1 MNLTY
6 TPEQCQAA
14 RLLEDDIIQ
23 LRMDAEKLRFLIDV
37 LDTEVFDPA
46 RMEENS
52 PATMWAHAVK
62 HNAPGID
69 LAGDTILRVM
79 EILERMNQGIRQ
91 SKPQ

>member
-23 LRMDAEKLRFLIDV
+23 LRMDAEKLRFLVDV
-37 LDTEVFDPA
+37 LDSEVFDPA
-46 RMEENS
+46 RIEKKS
-52 PATMWAHAVK
+52 PASLVHAVK
-62 HNAPGID
+62 YNAPGID
-69 LAGDTILRVM
+69 LADDCITRMM
-79 EILERMNQGIRQ
+79 EVLERMNQGIRQ

>member
-6 TPEQCQAA
+6 TPEECQAA
-14 RLLEDDIIQ
+14 RLLESDIIQ
-23 LRMDAEKLRFLIDV
+23 LSADAEKLKFLIDT
-37 LDTEVFDPA
+37 LDLEVFDPA
-46 RMEENS
+46 RMEESN
-52 PATMWAHAVK
+52 PASVAHAVK
-62 HNAPGID
+62 YNAPGIG